1 MKRRRF
7 FQVSVLGSLGLG
19 AALLVGEHTL
29 GRSLPDTI
37 TQGQPQPL
45 LVLSASESV
54 TLRAVA
60 LRILDGASPSPL
72 TDGGSAIC
80 QFVDRYLT
88 NLPTGVQSDVRALL
102 HLVELYPLLQ
112 LKMARFSHLRAEEQ
126 DALLSGWQDSRLGL
140 LRQGF
145 QALKSLVCLAHY
157 QDARSFATIG
167 YSGPLV

>member
-54 TLRAVA
+54 TLRAVT
-60 LRILDGASPSPL
+60 LRILDGASPSPRL
-72 TDGGSAIC
+72 DGGAAIC

-88 NLPTGVQSDVRALL
+88 NLPTGLQSDVRALL